1 MKTVYLVTLND
12 NTQASIVKDVLQNEG
27 IEVFTKNEIL
37 STVPNIPGFQI
48 ELEVD
53 EKDYDRAMEIL
64 KSGFPYLVEK

>member
-37 STVPNIPGFQI
+37 STVLNIPGFQI

-53 EKDYDRAMEIL
+53 EKDYTPTKKKTNYIKKL
-64 KSGFPYLVEK
+64 IYL

>member
-12 NTQASIVKDVLQNEG
+12 NTQASIVKDVLQNDG
-27 IEVFTKNEIL
+27 SEVFTKNEIL
-37 STVPNIPGFQI
+37 STVLNIPGFQI